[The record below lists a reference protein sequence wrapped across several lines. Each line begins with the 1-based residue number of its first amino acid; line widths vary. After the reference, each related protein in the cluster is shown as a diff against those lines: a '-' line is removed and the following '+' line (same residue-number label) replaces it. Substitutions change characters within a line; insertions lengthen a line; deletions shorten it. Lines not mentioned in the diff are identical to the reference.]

1 MTPFSTIG
9 STLASVLGRDLT
21 LTLAEGDEV
30 SLRGLWQPQFVE
42 TSVGDYGVEVRDEYP
57 VLDVPRASWLAAGR
71 PASAL
76 HGATLTIDLVSYTL
90 HDPRDDGLSLIR
102 CRAYLSDA

>member
-1 MTPFSTIG
+1 MTPFATIG
-9 STLASVLGRDLT
+9 STLAAVLGRQISLT
-21 LTLAEGDEV
+21 LTTGDEV
-30 SLRGLWQPQFVE
+30 SLRALWQPTFVE
-42 TSVGDYGVEVRDEYP
+42 TRVGEYGMEVQDEYP
-57 VLDVPRASWLAAGR
+57 VLDVPRAAWLATGR

-76 HGATLTIDLVSYTL
+76 HGAMLTIDLVNYTL